1 MADRKTIPSK
11 IQNLLWARAA
21 GRCEFE
27 GCNHDLTSELL
38 TQDTENEG
46 QIAHIIAASQKG
58 PRGTD
63 DSANLQDKIENLML
77 LCPEH
82 HKLIDGDNRTKYT
95 VDCLREMKRKHED
108 RIALAT
114 GITPD
119 KQSLVVIYTSSIG
132 VKVPNISL
140 KDAVDAMF
148 PLYYPTSNSPII
160 LSQKS
165 SLEDDEMEYW
175 QFEKLALGKKFNQ
188 QLDNIIES
196 GISNISLFA
205 IAPQPMLVYLGTLFG
220 DIQKVSVYQ
229 KHREPDT
236 WRWLDPES
244 DNSFCIKEPED
255 KSGKPVLVFS
265 ISAKNIET
273 RIREMYKE
281 GESIWIVTCNEPNND
296 MLVSPKQ
303 LSEFRTCAR
312 KVLDVINTSS
322 SSDYIKVHM
331 AMPVACAVEFGRV
344 RMPKADKAWVLY
356 DYHRDTETELE
367 TITIQ

>member
-1 MADRKTIPSK
+1 MADRKTIPLK

-58 PRGTD
+58 PRGTE

-95 VDCLREMKRKHED
+95 VDCLREMKRKHEE
-108 RIALAT
+108 RIDLAT
-114 GITPD
+114 GISPE
-119 KQSLVVIYTSSIG
+119 KQSLIVLYTSSIG
-132 VKVPNISL
+132 TKIPNIS
-140 KDAVDAMF
+140 KKEAVDAMF
-148 PLYYPTSNSPII
+148 PVFYPTANSPID
-160 LSQKS
+160 LSEKS
-165 SLEDDEMEYW
+165 PLEDNQQNYW
-175 QFEKLALGKKFNQ
+175 TIETFTLKVRFEKQLA
-188 QLDNIIES
+188 NIIES
-196 GISNISLFA
+196 GVSNISLFA

-244 DNSFCIKEPED
+244 DNSFSIKEPED

-312 KVLDVINTSS
+312 KVLDDINTSS
-322 SSDYIKVHM
+322 SSDCIKVHM
-331 AMPVACAVEFGRV
+331 AMPVACAVEFGLV

>member
-1 MADRKTIPSK
+1 MADRKTIPLK

-58 PRGTD
+58 PRGTE

-95 VDCLREMKRKHED
+95 VDCLREMKRKHEE
-108 RIALAT
+108 RIDLAT
-114 GITPD
+114 GISPE
-119 KQSLVVIYTSSIG
+119 KQSLIVLYTSSIG
-132 VKVPNISL
+132 TKIPNIS
-140 KDAVDAMF
+140 KKEAVDAMF
-148 PLYYPTSNSPII
+148 PVFYPTANSPID
-160 LSQKS
+160 LSEKS
-165 SLEDDEMEYW
+165 PLEDNQQNYW
-175 QFEKLALGKKFNQ
+175 TIETFTLKVRFEKQLA
-188 QLDNIIES
+188 NIIES
-196 GISNISLFA
+196 GVSNISLFA

-244 DNSFCIKEPED
+244 DNSFSIKEPED

-312 KVLDVINTSS
+312 KVLDDINTSS
-322 SSDYIKVHM
+322 SSDCIKVHM

>member
-1 MADRKTIPSK
+1 MADRKTIPLK

-58 PRGTD
+58 PRGTE

-95 VDCLREMKRKHED
+95 VDCLREMKRKHEE
-108 RIALAT
+108 RIDLAT
-114 GITPD
+114 GISPE
-119 KQSLVVIYTSSIG
+119 KQSLIVLYTSSIG
-132 VKVPNISL
+132 TKIPNIS
-140 KDAVDAMF
+140 KKEAVDAMF
-148 PLYYPTSNSPII
+148 PVFYPTANSPID
-160 LSQKS
+160 LSEKS
-165 SLEDDEMEYW
+165 PLEDNQQNYW
-175 QFEKLALGKKFNQ
+175 TIETFTLKVKFEKQLA
-188 QLDNIIES
+188 NIIES
-196 GISNISLFA
+196 GVSNISLFA

-244 DNSFCIKEPED
+244 DNSFSIKEPED

-312 KVLDVINTSS
+312 KVLDDINTSS
-322 SSDYIKVHM
+322 SSDCIKVHM

>member
-1 MADRKTIPSK
+1 MADRKTIPLK

-58 PRGTD
+58 PRGTE

-95 VDCLREMKRKHED
+95 VDCLREMKRKHEE
-108 RIALAT
+108 RIDLAT
-114 GITPD
+114 GISPE
-119 KQSLVVIYTSSIG
+119 KQSLIVLYTSSIG
-132 VKVPNISL
+132 TKIPNIS
-140 KDAVDAMF
+140 KKEAVDAMF
-148 PLYYPTSNSPII
+148 PVFYPTANSPID
-160 LSQKS
+160 LSEKS
-165 SLEDDEMEYW
+165 PLEDNQQNYW
-175 QFEKLALGKKFNQ
+175 TIETFTLKVRFEKQLA
-188 QLDNIIES
+188 NIIES
-196 GISNISLFA
+196 GVSNISLFA

-244 DNSFCIKEPED
+244 DNSFSIKEPED

-312 KVLDVINTSS
+312 KVLEDINTSS
-322 SSDYIKVHM
+322 SSDCIKVHM

>member
-1 MADRKTIPSK
+1 MADRKTIPLK

-58 PRGTD
+58 PRGTE

-95 VDCLREMKRKHED
+95 VDCLREMKRKHEE
-108 RIALAT
+108 RIDLAT
-114 GITPD
+114 GISPE
-119 KQSLVVIYTSSIG
+119 KQSLIVLYTSSIG
-132 VKVPNISL
+132 TKIPNIS
-140 KDAVDAMF
+140 KKEAVDAMF
-148 PLYYPTSNSPII
+148 PVFYPTANSPID
-160 LSQKS
+160 LSEKS
-165 SLEDDEMEYW
+165 PLEDNQQNYW
-175 QFEKLALGKKFNQ
+175 TIETLTLKVRFEKQLA
-188 QLDNIIES
+188 NIIES
-196 GISNISLFA
+196 GVSNISLFA

-244 DNSFCIKEPED
+244 DNSFSIKEPED

-312 KVLDVINTSS
+312 KVLDDINTSS
-322 SSDYIKVHM
+322 SSDCIKVHM